1 MRFAKFLMIGLAVPV
16 AASGIV
22 VVMSPG
28 ADNNAEAGPAAV
40 QRADLSLSQ
49 MGVFR
54 RPRTQQDV
62 LPPLAA
68 RSLAARPLTLGEN
81 PDLSRSVRLPSGLR
95 YLVPGRGV
103 VNFMTAWGSGG
114 AAAIADV
121 LAGQVVESE
130 VCTGKL
136 ASGQIRVVGLLPD
149 TARNSGIVL
158 RNGTRLNLEI
168 TDNAYEMVFSPSTAE
183 ELPAK
188 VVFDNAGKTNEVPIP
203 GSDDEVLT
211 SRCPEQP

>member
-1 MRFAKFLMIGLAVPV
+1 
-16 AASGIV
+16 
-22 VVMSPG
+22 MSPG
-28 ADNNAEAGPAAV
+28 ADNSAEAGPAAV
-40 QRADLSLSQ
+40 QQADVSLSQ

-54 RPRTQQDV
+54 RGRTQQDV

-81 PDLSRSVRLPSGLR
+81 LGLSRAVRLPSGLR

-121 LAGQVVESE
+121 LSGQVVESE
-130 VCTGKL
+130 VCTGNL
-136 ASGQIRVVGLLPD
+136 SSGQIRVVGLLPD
-149 TARNSGIVL
+149 SARNPGIVL
-158 RNGTRLNLEI
+158 RNGKRLDLDI
-168 TDNAYEMVFSPSTAE
+168 TDNAYEMVFSPTTAE
-183 ELPAK
+183 ELPAS
-188 VVFDNAGKTNEVPIP
+188 VVFDNAGKVTEVPIP
-203 GSDDEVLT
+203 GADEEVLT